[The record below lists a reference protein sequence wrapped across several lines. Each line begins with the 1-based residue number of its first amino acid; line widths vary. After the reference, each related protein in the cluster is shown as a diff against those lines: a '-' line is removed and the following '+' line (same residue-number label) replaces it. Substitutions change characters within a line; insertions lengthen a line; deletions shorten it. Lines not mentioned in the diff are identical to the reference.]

1 MVSRTEKNKSKR
13 QKIVKEENKEKRNK
27 IISASFK
34 VILVLA
40 ILIGCAFV
48 TLRYVGNAGI
58 VVKEESLIYSNLPI
72 NFHGVKIV
80 QFTDL
85 HYGTTVDTNKLNAL
99 VKKINEIEPDLIL
112 FTGDLVD
119 RHYAISKEEQQEVK
133 TLLNE
138 MKASLGKYAVEGN
151 HDKNNFNNIM
161 KDTDFIILDNNYDLI
176 YNKDYT
182 PILITG
188 IGSST
193 LKNMDIDKA
202 FQYFKEEGALQDIF
216 VISLMHEPDNLDSIL
231 EQYKVDLALAGHS
244 HNGQVRLPFAPA
256 LVKVD
261 GAKKY
266 YEEKYV
272 INDTKLFISGG
283 IGTSNY
289 PFRLFNHPSM
299 NFIRL
304 RQY

>member
-13 QKIVKEENKEKRNK
+13 QKIVKEENKEKRNR

-34 VILVLA
+34 VVLVLA
-40 ILIGCAFV
+40 ILIGCAFI
-48 TLRYVGNAGI
+48 TLRYIGNAGI
-58 VVKEESLIYSNLPI
+58 VVKEKSIVYSNLPS

-85 HYGTTVDTNKLNAL
+85 HYGTTVDTNKLKAL
-99 VKKINEIEPDLIL
+99 VKKINELEPDLIV

-216 VISLMHEPDNLDSIL
+216 VISLMHEPDNLDAIL

-266 YEEKYV
+266 YEKEYTV
-272 INDTKLFISGG
+272 GDTKLLISGG

-289 PFRLFNHPSM
+289 PFRLFNHPSI